1 MCNTLHP
8 IQVFKSIQDIY
19 YLEAAA
25 ARIYSKDIF
34 FILVSP
40 LFPYFFFFLF
50 LIFFSFL
57 FLCHVNCCV
66 GDTRKSLLDG
76 LCQKRGRMGSWDLS
90 SSSSFC
96 SLSYTTKTLASVCFE
111 CFKNSLLLFS
121 AEESRATAV
130 PALRPPR
137 QAKTVYISLTDDRK
151 RRRKF
156 PPPFFLPFPI
166 VEDGRQGRPSCC
178 PSRGKSSSSAWLNT
192 F

>member
-34 FILVSP
+34 FILGSP
-40 LFPYFFFFLF
+40 LFPYFFSFFLYSS
-50 LIFFSFL
+50 LSF

-96 SLSYTTKTLASVCFE
+96 SLSYTTKTLAPVCFE

-156 PPPFFLPFPI
+156 FPLFFAFSYRWRRETRPSILLPFP
-166 VEDGRQGRPSCC
+166 RQKQQLGL
-178 PSRGKSSSSAWLNT
+178 A
-192 F
+192 